1 MSPKAPL
8 TSGVIRS
15 ESGMCRLLS
24 IEMRVALD
32 EAEPGV
38 EPDGASAVPVVDPF
52 VDPSGVY
59 RDG

>member
-15 ESGMCRLLS
+15 ESGLCRLIS
-24 IEMRVALD
+24 IELRVALD

-38 EPDGASAVPVVDPF
+38 ERV
-52 VDPSGVY
+52 
-59 RDG
+59 